1 MKTISSLNLKNKKVL
16 LRVDLNS
23 YVTKKKVHLGE
34 RLIAHC
40 KTIKLLQKKKAITV
54 ILAHQ
59 GRPGQPD
66 FASLKQHS
74 KLLNKYVKVKFINS
88 VIDKK
93 AINKIKSLK
102 PGETLLLENVRTL
115 KDEFNPSTKNELIK
129 KLAPLFNL
137 YINDAFSISHRSQT
151 SIVSFPKV
159 LPHYPGPILIK
170 ELNALKKIK
179 LKNTLFILAGAK
191 PEENIHLMGKRNII
205 TAGLFGQICMIA
217 KGFNFGAQNRFLRNK
232 LKILPQLK
240 KKLRNQ
246 KTPIDF
252 AIKVNE
258 RRKELKLKDFPS
270 NYIIYDI
277 GEETINQYVN
287 EIKKAKA
294 IFMKGTAGDCA
305 EKQFCK
311 GTKAILKAIE
321 KSKAFSL
328 IGGGE
333 LSEATRKLKINIKK
347 INYVSLSGGALIE
360 YIAGKKLPGLEVL
373 NV

>member
-252 AIKVNE
+252 AIKVN
-258 RRKELKLKDFPS
+258 
-270 NYIIYDI
+270 
-277 GEETINQYVN
+277 
-287 EIKKAKA
+287 
-294 IFMKGTAGDCA
+294 
-305 EKQFCK
+305 
-311 GTKAILKAIE
+311 
-321 KSKAFSL
+321 
-328 IGGGE
+328 
-333 LSEATRKLKINIKK
+333 
-347 INYVSLSGGALIE
+347 
-360 YIAGKKLPGLEVL
+360 
-373 NV
+373 